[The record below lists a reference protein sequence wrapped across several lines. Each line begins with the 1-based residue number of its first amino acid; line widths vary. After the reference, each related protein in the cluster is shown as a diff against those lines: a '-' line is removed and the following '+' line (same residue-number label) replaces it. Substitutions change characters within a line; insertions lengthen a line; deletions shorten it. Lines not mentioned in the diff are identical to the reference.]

1 MIKPLSGNSVRQTV
15 YFQIFF
21 WIALF
26 LLVTARNYGEH
37 DNPDFQEMIIYD
49 FCHWIFQI
57 LGANFIY
64 YILVRKYSDNKRY
77 VAFSVYLLL
86 SLYCISVIN
95 RLFIVYVAE
104 PFFVSYPQDTLVSIF
119 TDLKYLFFHYTLPI
133 ITGSFI
139 FISVMFMLRYRNEK
153 QNHEKLMKEKA
164 ELELHAL
171 KSRLNPHFLF
181 NTLNNIYSLSLLDSE
196 KTSESI
202 SRLSDILDYILY
214 KGQGR
219 MVTVSDELTIVNH
232 YIELEKLRYDERL
245 KLNLQTQLNSPN
257 IIPPLIYLS
266 LVENAFKHGAGK
278 MTDGTEINIDIKTTP
293 EESVLR
299 IENTCPESM
308 ESNNKGIGLDNIK
321 EQLKLYY
328 NNNFTFSIL
337 HKQNKFMVEL
347 ITPAFHD

>member
-1 MIKPLSGNSVRQTV
+1 
-15 YFQIFF
+15 
-21 WIALF
+21 
-26 LLVTARNYGEH
+26 
-37 DNPDFQEMIIYD
+37 
-49 FCHWIFQI
+49 
-57 LGANFIY
+57 
-64 YILVRKYSDNKRY
+64 
-77 VAFSVYLLL
+77 
-86 SLYCISVIN
+86 
-95 RLFIVYVAE
+95 
-104 PFFVSYPQDTLVSIF
+104 
-119 TDLKYLFFHYTLPI
+119 
-133 ITGSFI
+133 
-139 FISVMFMLRYRNEK
+139 
-153 QNHEKLMKEKA
+153 
-164 ELELHAL
+164 
-171 KSRLNPHFLF
+171 
-181 NTLNNIYSLSLLDSE
+181 
-196 KTSESI
+196 
-202 SRLSDILDYILY
+202 
-214 KGQGR
+214 